1 MDIKYARHKVFA
13 TQRAPFSKVVGRTSN
28 GNSHARG
35 ASIAPPVRVTRPPE
49 VRVHAIRPYRTLA
62 YPGRAT
68 VSVACCVRH
77 ASFAMRS
84 TFGDRPAFTS
94 PRRDKH
100 GRPPDVRVR
109 AMETTPNARLPGE
122 GDRVGRLLREAC
134 VICDAYHFWRPARLH
149 FATARQARS
158 PSRGASSP

>member
-77 ASFAMRS
+77 ASFAMRT

-100 GRPPDVRVR
+100 GRPPEVRVHLDSLR
-109 AMETTPNARLPGE
+109 TRYVCVRQLPHLSLEQCYLAFGELEYMLKSARYLTSEELCE
-122 GDRVGRLLREAC
+122 GFG
-134 VICDAYHFWRPARLH
+134 
-149 FATARQARS
+149 
-158 PSRGASSP
+158 